1 MRGCFHDT
9 DDPIEKA
16 LDALDEKDVKPAAAS
31 AAAKNLVELFEP
43 IRGLLSNE
51 EIDAMF
57 SRNPSIGPDARPYM
71 SGGPQTRGV
80 VNEPEQ
86 RSSIRQRADR
96 EEEQRFLRKGRSGRY
111 TSNLLR

>member
-16 LDALDEKDVKPAAAS
+16 LDGHDEKGVMPAS

-57 SRNPSIGPDARPYM
+57 SRNPSIGPHARPYM

-96 EEEQRFLRKGRSGRY
+96 EEEQRFLRKGRSGRC